1 MHASTEPSGGKKV
14 PFKESK
20 SLFRALVDYSLTG
33 ILITT
38 AKGIL
43 FTNQTFE
50 KITGYTPEDIR
61 NMGPYE
67 MVHSEERERVQKIAT
82 ARLQRKKVM
91 DYYETRWIRKDKQV
105 IWIEVRATV
114 VENFEEPATLINV
127 VDITE
132 RKKAEE
138 ALQKREA
145 DLEIQ
150 SRKLEETNTALRV
163 LLDQRK
169 GDKIE
174 LQRNIL
180 FNVENLIM
188 PFVESLEKVPLDSR
202 HMAYVQIIKS
212 NLYDI
217 VSPFY
222 REFSLK
228 HSSLTPKQVQIANL
242 IKEGKITKEIA
253 DILCVSKAAI
263 DFHRDQIRRK
273 LGLNNR
279 KVNLRSYLTMSGNR
293 PYSHQP

>member
-1 MHASTEPSGGKKV
+1 MHISTKRVGRKKV
-14 PFKESK
+14 PLKESE

-38 AKGIL
+38 ANGIL

-61 NMGPYE
+61 DMGPYE
-67 MVHSEERERVQKIAT
+67 MVHPQEREKVQKIAK
-82 ARLQRKKVM
+82 ARLQKKNVM
-91 DYYETRWIRKDKQV
+91 DYYETRWVRKDKKV

-114 VENFEEPATLINV
+114 VEDFEEPATLINV

-132 RKKAEE
+132 RKKAEKS
-138 ALQKREA
+138 LRKREA
-145 DLEIQ
+145 ELEIQ

-169 GDKIE
+169 EDKIE
-174 LQRNIL
+174 LQRSIL

-188 PFVESLEKVPLDSR
+188 PFVENLEKFPFESR
-202 HMAYVQIIKS
+202 QMAYVKIIKS

-222 REFSLK
+222 REVSARY
-228 HSSLTPKQVQIANL
+228 SSLTPKQVQIANL
-242 IKEGKITKEIA
+242 IKEGKTTKEIA
-253 DILCVSKAAI
+253 EILCVSKAAI
-263 DFHRDQIRRK
+263 DFHRDKIRKK
-273 LGLNNR
+273 LGLNKK
-279 KVNLRSYLTMSGNR
+279 KVNLRSYLSLPGGGGD
-293 PYSHQP
+293 

>member
-1 MHASTEPSGGKKV
+1 MPL
-14 PFKESK
+14 KESE

-38 AKGIL
+38 ANGIL

-67 MVHSEERERVQKIAT
+67 MVHPEERDRVQRIAK

-114 VENFEEPATLINV
+114 VEDFEEPATLINV

-132 RKKAEE
+132 RKNAEE
-138 ALQKREA
+138 ALKKREA
-145 DLEIQ
+145 ELEVQ
-150 SRKLEETNTALRV
+150 SRKLEETNTTLRV
-163 LLDQRK
+163 LLDQRRE
-169 GDKIE
+169 DKTE

-180 FNVENLIM
+180 YNIEKLIM
-188 PFVESLEKVPLDSR
+188 PFVENLEKVPLDSR
-202 HMAYVQIIKS
+202 HMAYVKIIKS

-217 VSPFY
+217 TSPFY
-222 REFSLK
+222 RELSSS
-228 HSSLTPKQVQIANL
+228 HASLTPKQIQVANL
-242 IKEGKITKEIA
+242 IREGKTTKEIA
-253 DILCVSKAAI
+253 EIMCVSKAAI
-263 DFHRDQIRRK
+263 DFHRDKIRKK
-273 LGLNNR
+273 LGVTNK
-279 KVNLRSYLTMSGNR
+279 KVNLRSYLSLSGNR
-293 PYSHQP
+293 RYSHSS